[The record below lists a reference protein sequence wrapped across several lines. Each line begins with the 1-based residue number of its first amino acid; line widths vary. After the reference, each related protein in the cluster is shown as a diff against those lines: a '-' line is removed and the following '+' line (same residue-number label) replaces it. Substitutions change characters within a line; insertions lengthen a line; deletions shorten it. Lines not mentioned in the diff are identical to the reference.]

1 MTLPSEVI
9 PALVLALFALPPL
22 PESEAALPSLDF
34 KSEGGAAL
42 GAALVL
48 AALVALGEGAE
59 LAGAL
64 GAGLLASQAACR
76 SLPSMPASGTGTP
89 DAPLKIEAT
98 PMPESSSMP
107 SASPANFNATGAQT
121 LP

>member
-9 PALVLALFALPPL
+9 PALVLALLAL
-22 PESEAALPSLDF
+22 PESRAEFPALDF
-34 KSEGGAAL
+34 TSEGGVAL
-42 GAALVL
+42 GAAPAL
-48 AALVALGEGAE
+48 ATLVALGEGAA
-59 LAGAL
+59 LAGAF

-98 PMPESSSMP
+98 PMPESTNMP

>member
-1 MTLPSEVI
+1 M
-9 PALVLALFALPPL
+9 LALLPL
-22 PESEAALPSLDF
+22 PESGAALPALDF
-34 KSEGGAAL
+34 TSEGGVAL
-42 GAALVL
+42 GAAL
-48 AALVALGEGAE
+48 ATLVVLGEGAA

-89 DAPLKIEAT
+89 AAPLKIEAT
-98 PMPESSSMP
+98 PMPESSNMP

>member
-1 MTLPSEVI
+1 MTLPSALI
-9 PALVLALFALPPL
+9 PALGLAPPL
-22 PESEAALPSLDF
+22 LPASAAALPSLDF
-34 KSEGGAAL
+34 TSAVCAAL
-42 GAALVL
+42 GAGLSP
-48 AALVALGEGAE
+48 VALGDGAALTGA
-59 LAGAL
+59 LARAL

-98 PMPESSSMP
+98 PMPESTNMP
-107 SASPANFNATGAQT
+107 SASPTTFNATGAQT